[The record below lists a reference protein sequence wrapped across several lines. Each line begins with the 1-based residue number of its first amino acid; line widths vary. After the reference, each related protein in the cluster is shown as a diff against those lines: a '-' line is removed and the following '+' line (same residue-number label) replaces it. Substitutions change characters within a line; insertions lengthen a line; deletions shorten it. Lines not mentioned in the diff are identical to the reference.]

1 MTLTK
6 YPNAVAEKSVKTKIR
21 LTGKDKAFYTV
32 VGVILLFLLLT
43 VLYPLIYIISA
54 SFSSPSAVSVGRV
67 VLWPV
72 DLSLKGYEA
81 VFSYGPVFI
90 GYRNTLFYTAAGT
103 FINVAMTLIAAY
115 PLARKGLPGKGFF
128 TFLFTFTMLFNGG
141 MVASYIINTTVFG
154 LRNSYWVLLLPT
166 LCSAYNIIVL
176 RTFFTSLGTESLIE
190 AAKIDGAS
198 ELRIYA
204 QIILPISKP
213 ALATIGLFT
222 IVGAWNDYFTGLIY
236 LNTASKYPLQTY
248 IRQLVVKVDYSSFTT
263 PEVMAERMKISG
275 ITFNAAKIVVSMV
288 PVLCIYPFLQK
299 YFVTGLVMGS
309 VKE

>member
-1 MTLTK
+1 M
-6 YPNAVAEKSVKTKIR
+6 EKKKQLISPWKI
-21 LTGKDKAFYTV
+21 LIYVV
-32 VGVILLFLLLT
+32 VGLSAIIC
-43 VLYPLIYIISA
+43 VLPVLNMVAI
-54 SFSSPSAVSVGRV
+54 SFSDSSAAAAGMVYFWPVRFTLSSYRYMLEEGSFFQAFKVSVIRV
-67 VLWPV
+67 LV
-72 DLSLKGYEA
+72 
-81 VFSYGPVFI
+81 
-90 GYRNTLFYTAAGT
+90 NTLLSMSIT
-103 FINVAMTLIAAY
+103 ILMAY
-115 PLARKGLPGKGFF
+115 PLSKEKKDFRFRNGFIWYAVV
-128 TFLFTFTMLFNGG
+128 TMLFSGG
-141 MVASYIINTTVFG
+141 LIPTYMVVKETG
-154 LRNSYWVLLLPT
+154 LIDSFW
-166 LCSAYNIIVL
+166 
-176 RTFFTSLGTESLIE
+176 SLILPGLVNVYNMILLMNFFRGVPRELDE
-190 AAKIDGAS
+190 AATIDGARP
-198 ELRIYA
+198 LAILWKIY
-204 QIILPISKP
+204 LPVSLP

>member
-1 MTLTK
+1 MAILW
-6 YPNAVAEKSVKTKIR
+6 KIY
-21 LTGKDKAFYTV
+21 L
-32 VGVILLFLLLT
+32 
-43 VLYPLIYIISA
+43 P
-54 SFSSPSAVSVGRV
+54 VS
-67 VLWPV
+67 L
-72 DLSLKGYEA
+72 
-81 VFSYGPVFI
+81 
-90 GYRNTLFYTAAGT
+90 
-103 FINVAMTLIAAY
+103 
-115 PLARKGLPGKGFF
+115 
-128 TFLFTFTMLFNGG
+128 
-141 MVASYIINTTVFG
+141 
-154 LRNSYWVLLLPT
+154 
-166 LCSAYNIIVL
+166 
-176 RTFFTSLGTESLIE
+176 
-190 AAKIDGAS
+190 
-198 ELRIYA
+198 
-204 QIILPISKP
+204 P